1 MRQKERYKKT
11 KQSSMAVSKCHP
23 NTKEQTSS
31 FAAFWEPKWQAME
44 SKDAPIQNIGYIYG

>member
-1 MRQKERYKKT
+1 
-11 KQSSMAVSKCHP
+11 MAVSKCHP